1 VLLFAAKSS
10 PAHVE
15 IIIKQRQTAMN
26 IIAALLGSFLL
37 FVCITTSILF
47 CYYKKSFKF
56 YSTKDR
62 FEKMQ
67 QLIISQQK
75 QIEAQGETFQKT
87 QYSAI
92 QSPYGINFPI
102 IKTSSIHFE
111 KLFLIKHGD
120 TFLLCLY
127 KHCT

>member
-62 FEKMQ
+62 FEQMQ
-67 QLIISQQK
+67 RLIISQQK

-92 QSPYGINFPI
+92 QSPYGINFP
-102 IKTSSIHFE
+102 SALPPFAE
-111 KLFLIKHGD
+111 KAENI
-120 TFLLCLY
+120 
-127 KHCT
+127 